1 MSLTFASSVGA
12 FLSKNSQI
20 SYPLTVS
27 SVANLLISLSRI
39 TSCTSRDPHISRREK
54 ISLRNESSFETIS
67 SNAHHNCKGIQGSN
81 LRSSLNNKFV
91 INLVLLINSICC
103 KDDINWDM
111 TSLLF
116 SFKEI

>member
-12 FLSKNSQI
+12 FLSKNSHI
-20 SYPLTVS
+20 SYPSTVS
-27 SVANLLISLSRI
+27 SAANLLISLSRI
-39 TSCTSRDPHISRREK
+39 SSCTSRDTQILRREK
-54 ISLRNESSFETIS
+54 ISLRNELSFETIA